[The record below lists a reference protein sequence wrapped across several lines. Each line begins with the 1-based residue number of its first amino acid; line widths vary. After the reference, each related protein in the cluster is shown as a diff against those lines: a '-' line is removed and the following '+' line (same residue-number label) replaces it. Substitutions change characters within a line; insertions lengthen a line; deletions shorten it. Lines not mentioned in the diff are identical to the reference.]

1 MKGLNNIILEGRV
14 EDAQQY
20 FEKAVGSWPVA
31 EPGNPAGIGS
41 QTNLDGVLQ
50 HFVQNDPSGN
60 NKYLMWM
67 VKMYLNPEERGTSPN
82 DISSLVQRFH
92 KNVDRLNVAFIMN
105 MDIFDPIRSRIST
118 SPKNLDSYD
127 DLSQLERVM
136 DELDSIQTRKE
147 KEKEAKGGVDK
158 LYENDRWLLVRPNT
172 YEGSCYY
179 GSSTK
184 WCTASKD
191 APQHF
196 ETYSKTGNLYYI
208 IDKSKDV
215 GDFFK
220 IALHKDWN
228 GKEEW
233 YDRADNKLKQ
243 ETEEAIRSLL
253 PLDLVK
259 SLEEDHGTTPS
270 DTRNPTFTYAEFAH
284 ELRNFVNNRK
294 PIKLNTKSG
303 VWDLEISV
311 NGEWYWYG
319 PDPRV
324 DVMATPF
331 TNGHALVC
339 RVESDDDDGLDILD
353 ADWDVEDLD
362 TQHFTSEHYLKKNPA
377 GGYMYESVER
387 NLKHFIMYS
396 YIPKVRKILDSDEL
410 VEFVGGEYKTWES
423 NSYVS
428 SFQFN
433 YPPRKGT
440 MTQKFVDYLGE
451 NPRSTSNQFYEDV
464 LGYPRPRAHNNMF
477 FSSIKDSGI
486 VKMER
491 KGRQFVYSIGP
502 NYSAWTQGKLLR
514 TNKKYGQL

>member
-1 MKGLNNIILEGRV
+1 MKGLSKILLEGRI
-14 EDAQQY
+14 EDAERY
-20 FEKAVGSWPVA
+20 IHDAVGLMSD
-31 EPGNPAGIGS
+31 ESEEIFG
-41 QTNLDGVLQ
+41 
-50 HFVQNDPSGN
+50 HFVHSDPSGN
-60 NKYLMWM
+60 QKYLMWM
-67 VKMYLNPEERGTSPN
+67 VKMYDTDSGFSPN
-82 DISSLVQRFH
+82 MLQDLVQRFH
-92 KNVDRLNVAFIMN
+92 NNLDKIHPALILQHGDLGMYSG
-105 MDIFDPIRSRIST
+105 SRIAT
-118 SPKNLDSYD
+118 SPKNIDSYPD
-127 DLSQLERVM
+127 YRSLKGVVEAAEESV
-136 DELDSIQTRKE
+136 TRKQR
-147 KEKEAKGGVDK
+147 EKEAKTGVDK
-158 LYENDRWLLVRPNT
+158 LYEDNRWLLVKPNT

-191 APQHF
+191 APSHF
-196 ETYSKTGNLYYI
+196 ESYSKKGNLFYI

-233 YDRADNKLKQ
+233 YDRADNELSS
-243 ETEEAIRSLL
+243 ETENAIRSLL
-253 PLDLVK
+253 PIKLINA
-259 SLEEDHGTTPS
+259 LEEGHGKAQKP
-270 DTRNPTFTYAEFAH
+270 DTQTFTYDEY
-284 ELRNFVNNRK
+284 RD
-294 PIKLNTKSG
+294 KLKSFIQNTRGIQLKTNSG
-303 VWDLEISV
+303 VWDLDFLQEQW
-311 NGEWYWYG
+311 EWTG

-324 DVMATPF
+324 VVYATPF
-331 TNGHALVC
+331 TNPNEDAGLEIYADYEGDKQMDIDMHVPYHQLTVPFLTPETYLDKDPPENYQPGLSN
-339 RVESDDDDGLDILD
+339 VEG
-353 ADWDVEDLD
+353 
-362 TQHFTSEHYLKKNPA
+362 
-377 GGYMYESVER
+377 
-387 NLKHFIMYS
+387 NLKRFLIHIYL
-396 YIPKVRKILDSDEL
+396 PKVKEVLNNPEL
-410 VEFVGGEYKTWES
+410 VEFVGADYRTWEP

-502 NYSAWTQGKLLR
+502 NYSAWTKGKLLR

>member
-1 MKGLNNIILEGRV
+1 MKGLSKILLEGRI
-14 EDAQQY
+14 EDAERY
-20 FEKAVGSWPVA
+20 IHNAVGLMSDD
-31 EPGNPAGIGS
+31 S
-41 QTNLDGVLQ
+41 QEIFDYLVK
-50 HFVQNDPSGN
+50 NDPSGN
-60 NKYLMWM
+60 QKYLMWM
-67 VKMYLNPEERGTSPN
+67 VKMYDTDSGFSPN
-82 DISSLVQRFH
+82 MLQDYVGRFH
-92 KNVDRLNVAFIMN
+92 NNLDKIHPALILQHGDLGMYSG
-105 MDIFDPIRSRIST
+105 SRIAT
-118 SPKNLDSYD
+118 SPKNIDSYPD
-127 DLSQLERVM
+127 YRSLKGVVEAAEESV
-136 DELDSIQTRKE
+136 TRKQR
-147 KEKEAKGGVDK
+147 EKEAKTGVDK
-158 LYENDRWLLVRPNT
+158 LYEDDRWLLVKPNT

-179 GSSTK
+179 GSATK

-191 APQHF
+191 APSHF
-196 ETYSKTGNLYYI
+196 ESYSKKGNLFYI

-233 YDRADNKLKQ
+233 YDRADNELSS
-243 ETEEAIRSLL
+243 ETENAIRSLL
-253 PLDLVK
+253 PLELIK
-259 SLEEDHGTTPS
+259 SLEEDHGATPS

-440 MTQKFVDYLGE
+440 MTQKFVDYLKSH
-451 NPRSTSNQFYEDV
+451 PRQTSNQFYEDV

-502 NYSAWTQGKLLR
+502 NYSAWTKGKLLR